1 MTTYEYIIVMLA
13 FAVFLGGT
21 VYLLA
26 IVVDVLAEALDD
38 KELAE
43 RGQGRTAK
51 DSGLAGDA
59 ADASGAWG
67 KK

>member
-1 MTTYEYIIVMLA
+1 MTTYDYILVMLA
-13 FAVFLGGT
+13 FAVFLGG
-21 VYLLA
+21 VAYLVA
-26 IVVDVLAEALDD
+26 VVVDQLAEALDD

-59 ADASGAWG
+59 ESSSGARRAQ
-67 KK
+67 